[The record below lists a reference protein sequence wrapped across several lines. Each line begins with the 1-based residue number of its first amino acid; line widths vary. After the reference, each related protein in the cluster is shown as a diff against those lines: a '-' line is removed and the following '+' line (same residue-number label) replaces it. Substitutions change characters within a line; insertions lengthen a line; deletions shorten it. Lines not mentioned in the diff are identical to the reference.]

1 MKLLEILSFFK
12 SLAEVTNH
20 SLCHSFFSENK
31 SYFYIHVMNGK
42 DGEIK
47 GQNKRYISSV
57 VEASPEPKPGKSIV
71 LAGTLDRTVVRV
83 SDN

>member
-1 MKLLEILSFFK
+1 
-12 SLAEVTNH
+12 
-20 SLCHSFFSENK
+20 
-31 SYFYIHVMNGK
+31 MNGK